1 MKRSAAG
8 GSPTSPSG
16 AAPSAKRSRDDAAH
30 SAAAPAAAASP
41 PAFFHTSLE
50 GGSSAANR
58 HAVSLEDVFAGEW
71 HFAFLANS
79 VVDLDW
85 LVGRVPRLLEA
96 PSTLAVDARGAP
108 VASAVPPTMRVFS
121 PEVSSHGVHNS
132 KAAFLF
138 FHDRVRLCVH
148 TAGYT
153 AEDWQH
159 RTQGVW
165 MQEFPLLPAPPTHQ
179 GEEGKGGAGAAA
191 GAAAG
196 TTSSLPPPQ
205 TRFEQDLRWYLE
217 AYTRPL
223 QAHAGLI
230 DVSELGADHSGRG
243 GEGGGVGGGGESRE
257 QPSFPK

>member
-1 MKRSAAG
+1 MKRSAAAAG

-16 AAPSAKRSRDDAAH
+16 AAPCAKRSRDDAAAAH

-58 HAVSLEDVFAGEW
+58 HAVSLEAVFAGEW

-85 LVGRVPRLLEA
+85 LVGRVPRLLDA

-153 AEDWQH
+153 AEAWH
-159 RTQGVW
+159 SFLTT
-165 MQEFPLLPAPPTHQ
+165 AP
-179 GEEGKGGAGAAA
+179 
-191 GAAAG
+191 
-196 TTSSLPPPQ
+196 
-205 TRFEQDLRWYLE
+205 
-217 AYTRPL
+217 
-223 QAHAGLI
+223 
-230 DVSELGADHSGRG
+230 
-243 GEGGGVGGGGESRE
+243 
-257 QPSFPK
+257 